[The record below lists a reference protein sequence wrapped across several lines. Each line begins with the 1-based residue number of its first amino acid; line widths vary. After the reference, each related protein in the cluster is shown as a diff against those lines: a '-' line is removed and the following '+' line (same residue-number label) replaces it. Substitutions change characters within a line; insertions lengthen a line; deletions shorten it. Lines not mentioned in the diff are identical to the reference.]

1 MVWLGLGT
9 KLTWLGLGKDMCLAS
24 QVLSQQTIQT
34 KQPNLTLT
42 NTAGNY
48 YKVSI
53 KHLALLTQ
61 TWLDLGL
68 VLTEVGTPS

>member
-24 QVLSQQTIQT
+24 QVLSQQTIRT